1 MASAER
7 FWTRRLRWRL
17 LGAWRWPAFAV
28 AVAVDAVILHTLG
41 TGVRFNIPV
50 VSVVGN
56 DRQWGQITVGQRAM
70 YGKDRVVAS
79 MLGDNCRYDKI
90 VEGMGGHGEFVTK
103 PDEIRPAIE
112 RAFASGKPACVNVIM
127 DQEPPGI
134 MGGYEFM

>member
-1 MASAER
+1 V
-7 FWTRRLRWRL
+7 
-17 LGAWRWPAFAV
+17 G
-28 AVAVDAVILHTLG
+28 
-41 TGVRFNIPV
+41 FNIPV

-56 DRQWGQITVGQRAM
+56 DRQWGRITVGQRAM

>member
-1 MASAER
+1 NGD
-7 FWTRRLRWRL
+7 
-17 LGAWRWPAFAV
+17 GAFGLNGF
-28 AVAVDAVILHTLG
+28 DFDTF
-41 TGVRFNIPV
+41 VRFNIPV

-79 MLGDNCRYDKI
+79 MLGDDCRYDKI

-103 PDEIRPAIE
+103 PEDIRPAIQ
-112 RAFASGKPACVNVIM
+112 RALDSGKPACVNVIM